1 MSNHLKGML
10 MAFFGV
16 FILSPDAVL
25 IRLAD
30 ADSWSI
36 LLWRGIFYALGIL
49 IILLIT
55 HRSKALNEVKKIGK
69 DGVLI
74 GILTGLGSVTF
85 VFAVQ
90 LTSIASALVIIS
102 IMPMMTA
109 IISWLILKEKS
120 GVFTWISMVLVFIG
134 IYIVMDGEPKGSSLI
149 GNLFALASVTFGA
162 TGFTLIRKNKSI
174 NMIPAMG
181 VNAIVSALIAAIF
194 VETVILPLDS
204 MLYIF
209 AMGLMVSLSFSLLTS
224 SGRYIP
230 ATEVGM
236 FMPLGAVFGTLA
248 GWLIVNEQPSSGALI
263 GGFIVLLT
271 MFVHSWHSNK
281 IAKE

>member
-120 GVFTWISMVLVFIG
+120 GIFTWFSMVLVFIG

-248 GWLIVNEQPSSGALI
+248 GWLIINEQPSNGALI

>member
-1 MSNHLKGML
+1 

-149 GNLFALASVTFGA
+149 GNLFALDSVTFGA

-248 GWLIVNEQPSSGALI
+248 GWLIINEQPSSGALI

>member
-90 LTSIASALVIIS
+90 FTSIASALVIIS

-120 GVFTWISMVLVFIG
+120 GIFTWFSMVLVFIG

-271 MFVHSWHSNK
+271 MFFHSWHSNK

>member
-74 GILTGLGSVTF
+74 GIVTGLGSVTF

-120 GVFTWISMVLVFIG
+120 GIFTWFSMVLVFIG

-194 VETVILPLDS
+194 VETIILPLDS

-209 AMGLMVSLSFSLLTS
+209 VMGLMVSLSFSLLTS

-248 GWLIVNEQPSSGALI
+248 GWLIINEQPSSGALI

>member
-120 GVFTWISMVLVFIG
+120 GIFTWFSMVLVFIG

-181 VNAIVSALIAAIF
+181 VNAIVSAFIAAIF

-271 MFVHSWHSNK
+271 MFFHSWHSNK

>member
-120 GVFTWISMVLVFIG
+120 GVFTWFSMVLVFIG

-248 GWLIVNEQPSSGALI
+248 GWLIINEQPSSGALI

>member
-16 FILSPDAVL
+16 FILSPDAIL

-120 GVFTWISMVLVFIG
+120 GIFTWFSMVLVFIG

-181 VNAIVSALIAAIF
+181 VNAIVSAFIAAIF

>member
-1 MSNHLKGML
+1 
-10 MAFFGV
+10 
-16 FILSPDAVL
+16 
-25 IRLAD
+25 
-30 ADSWSI
+30 
-36 LLWRGIFYALGIL
+36 
-49 IILLIT
+49 
-55 HRSKALNEVKKIGK
+55 
-69 DGVLI
+69 
-74 GILTGLGSVTF
+74 
-85 VFAVQ
+85 
-90 LTSIASALVIIS
+90 
-102 IMPMMTA
+102 MMTA

-120 GVFTWISMVLVFIG
+120 GIFTWFSMVLVFIG

-248 GWLIVNEQPSSGALI
+248 GWLIINEQPSSGALI

>member
-120 GVFTWISMVLVFIG
+120 GIFTWFSMVLVFIG
-134 IYIVMDGEPKGSSLI
+134 IYIVMDGEPKGSSLL

-248 GWLIVNEQPSSGALI
+248 GWLIINEQPSSGALI

>member
-1 MSNHLKGML
+1 ML

-120 GVFTWISMVLVFIG
+120 GIFTWFSMVLVFIG

-162 TGFTLIRKNKSI
+162 SGFTLIRKNKSI

-248 GWLIVNEQPSSGALI
+248 GWLIINEQPSSGALI

-281 IAKE
+281 IAKD

>member
-120 GVFTWISMVLVFIG
+120 GIFTWFSMVLVFIG

-248 GWLIVNEQPSSGALI
+248 GWLIINEQPSSGALI
-263 GGFIVLLT
+263 GCFIVLLT

>member
-120 GVFTWISMVLVFIG
+120 GIFTWFSMVLVFIG

-248 GWLIVNEQPSSGALI
+248 GWLIINEQPSSGALI

-281 IAKE
+281 IAEE

>member
-1 MSNHLKGML
+1 

-120 GVFTWISMVLVFIG
+120 GIFTWFSMVLVFIG

-248 GWLIVNEQPSSGALI
+248 GWLIINEQPSSGALI

-281 IAKE
+281 IAKD

>member
-1 MSNHLKGML
+1 VSNHLKGML

-120 GVFTWISMVLVFIG
+120 GIFTWFSMVLVFIG

>member
-120 GVFTWISMVLVFIG
+120 GIFTWFSMVLVFIG

-181 VNAIVSALIAAIF
+181 VNAIVSAFIAVIF

>member
-1 MSNHLKGML
+1 MSNHLKGIS
-10 MAFFGV
+10 MAFLGV
-16 FILSPDAVL
+16 FILSPDALL
-25 IRLAD
+25 IRLAE
-30 ADSWSI
+30 ADSWPI
-36 LLWRGIFYALGIL
+36 LFWRGIFYALGII

-55 HRSKALNEVKKIGK
+55 HQSKALNEVKKIGK
-69 DGVLI
+69 DGLLI

-90 LTSIASALVIIS
+90 LTSIASALIIIS
-102 IMPMMTA
+102 IMPIMTA
-109 IISWLILKEKS
+109 IISWILLREKS
-120 GVFTWISMVLVFIG
+120 GIFNWLAMLLVVIG
-134 IYIVMDGEPKGSSLI
+134 IYIVMDGEPKGSSLF

-162 TGFTLIRKNKSI
+162 TGFTLIRKNKNI

-194 VETVILPLDS
+194 VESIRLPFDS
-204 MLYIF
+204 MMYIF

-224 SGRYIP
+224 AGRYIP

-248 GWLIVNEQPSSGALI
+248 GWLIIDEQPSSGALI
-263 GGFIVLLT
+263 GGFIVLIT
-271 MFVHSWHSNK
+271 MFIHSWHSNRV
-281 IAKE
+281 AKD

>member
-1 MSNHLKGML
+1 

-120 GVFTWISMVLVFIG
+120 GIFTWFSMVLVFIG

-248 GWLIVNEQPSSGALI
+248 GWLIINEQPSSGALI

-271 MFVHSWHSNK
+271 MFVHSWYSNK

>member
-120 GVFTWISMVLVFIG
+120 GIFTWFSMVLVFIG

-181 VNAIVSALIAAIF
+181 VNAILSALIAAIF

-271 MFVHSWHSNK
+271 MFFHSWHSNK

>member
-120 GVFTWISMVLVFIG
+120 GIFTWFSMGLVFIG

-162 TGFTLIRKNKSI
+162 TCVTLIRKNKSI

-194 VETVILPLDS
+194 LETVILPLDS

>member
-120 GVFTWISMVLVFIG
+120 GIFTWFSMVLVFIG
-134 IYIVMDGEPKGSSLI
+134 IYIVMNGEPKGSSLI

-248 GWLIVNEQPSSGALI
+248 GWLIINEQPSSGALI

>member
-1 MSNHLKGML
+1 

-55 HRSKALNEVKKIGK
+55 HRSKALKEVKKIGK

-120 GVFTWISMVLVFIG
+120 GIFTWFSMVLVFIG

-248 GWLIVNEQPSSGALI
+248 GWLIINEQPSSGALI

>member
-174 NMIPAMG
+174 NMIPSMG
-181 VNAIVSALIAAIF
+181 VNAIVSAFIAAIF
-194 VETVILPLDS
+194 VETIILPLDS

-248 GWLIVNEQPSSGALI
+248 GWLIINEQPSTGALI

>member
-120 GVFTWISMVLVFIG
+120 GIFTWFSMVLVFIG
-134 IYIVMDGEPKGSSLI
+134 IYIVMDGEPKGSSII

-248 GWLIVNEQPSSGALI
+248 GWLIINEQPSSGALI

>member
-55 HRSKALNEVKKIGK
+55 HQSKALNEVKKIGK

-120 GVFTWISMVLVFIG
+120 GIFTWFSMVLVFIG

-248 GWLIVNEQPSSGALI
+248 GWLIINEQPSSGALI

>member
-55 HRSKALNEVKKIGK
+55 HRSKALKEVKKIGK

-120 GVFTWISMVLVFIG
+120 GIFTWLSMVLVFIG

-248 GWLIVNEQPSSGALI
+248 GWLIINEQPSSGALI

>member
-1 MSNHLKGML
+1 

-30 ADSWSI
+30 ADRWSI

-120 GVFTWISMVLVFIG
+120 GIFTWFSMVLVFIG

-248 GWLIVNEQPSSGALI
+248 GWLIINEQPSSGALI

>member
-1 MSNHLKGML
+1 

-49 IILLIT
+49 IILFIT

-69 DGVLI
+69 AGVLI

-120 GVFTWISMVLVFIG
+120 GIFTWFSMVLVFIG

-248 GWLIVNEQPSSGALI
+248 GWLIINEQPSSGALI

>member
-55 HRSKALNEVKKIGK
+55 HRYKALNEVKKIGK

-120 GVFTWISMVLVFIG
+120 GIFTWFSMVLVFIG

-181 VNAIVSALIAAIF
+181 VNAIVSAFIAAIF

-204 MLYIF
+204 MLYFF

>member
-120 GVFTWISMVLVFIG
+120 GIFTWFSMVLVFIG

-181 VNAIVSALIAAIF
+181 VNAILSALIAAIF

-248 GWLIVNEQPSSGALI
+248 GWLIINEQPTSGALI

-271 MFVHSWHSNK
+271 MFFHSWHSNK

>member
-1 MSNHLKGML
+1 

-109 IISWLILKEKS
+109 IISWLLLKEKS
-120 GVFTWISMVLVFIG
+120 GIFTWFSMVLVFIG
-134 IYIVMDGEPKGSSLI
+134 IYIVMDGEPKGSSII

-248 GWLIVNEQPSSGALI
+248 GWLIINEQPSSGALI

>member
-120 GVFTWISMVLVFIG
+120 GVFTWFSMVLVFIG

-181 VNAIVSALIAAIF
+181 VNAIVSAFIAAIF

-248 GWLIVNEQPSSGALI
+248 GWLIINEQPSSGALI

>member
-109 IISWLILKEKS
+109 IISWLLLKEKS
-120 GVFTWISMVLVFIG
+120 GIFTWFSMVLVFIG

-248 GWLIVNEQPSSGALI
+248 GWLIINEQPSSGALI

>member
-120 GVFTWISMVLVFIG
+120 GIFTWFSMVLVFIG

-181 VNAIVSALIAAIF
+181 VNAIVSAFIAAIF

-248 GWLIVNEQPSSGALI
+248 GWLIINEQPSSGALI

>member
-1 MSNHLKGML
+1 VSNHLKGML

-120 GVFTWISMVLVFIG
+120 GIFTWFSMVLVFIG

-248 GWLIVNEQPSSGALI
+248 GWLIINEQPSSGALI

>member
-120 GVFTWISMVLVFIG
+120 GIFTWFSMVLVFIG
-134 IYIVMDGEPKGSSLI
+134 IYIVMNGEPKGSSLI

>member
-1 MSNHLKGML
+1 ML

-120 GVFTWISMVLVFIG
+120 GIFTWFSMVLVFIG

-248 GWLIVNEQPSSGALI
+248 GWLIINEQPSSGALI

-281 IAKE
+281 IAKD

>member
-120 GVFTWISMVLVFIG
+120 GIFTWFSMVLVFIG

-248 GWLIVNEQPSSGALI
+248 GWLIINEQPSSGALI

-271 MFVHSWHSNK
+271 MFFHSWHSNK